1 MCRFSVVLCGL
12 LVFGCMT
19 MSPASATTTPT
30 SGTPSHVQESSAPAA
45 VAPVAVPEPS
55 AKAVRYYRTGNF
67 VWIVATLWGLL
78 VPALILF
85 SGFSTRMRRWA
96 QRLGRYWYFT
106 LAIYFIL
113 FMVVTT
119 ALDLPLD
126 FYTGFMR
133 PHEYGLSS
141 QALPKW
147 IHDELIGFG
156 LGLMGGAMFLWIPY
170 LLLRRSP
177 RRWWFYTWLASIPLM
192 LFLAFVQP
200 IWIAPLFNHFG
211 PMQDKALESRILA
224 EAHRAGIKSAR
235 VFEVDKSADT
245 NELNA
250 YVTGI
255 GGSTRIVLWD
265 TIIKRLDPN
274 QLLFVL
280 GHEMGHYVLGH
291 VWRGLILGSLFL
303 LTGLWLVQRTA
314 GWALRRFGTRFGFSE
329 LGDVASLPLLM
340 LIFGIFAFVLTP
352 ASLAYSRHQEHEADR
367 FGLEITHDNHAC
379 ATAFVALTEHDLGY
393 PRPGA
398 LYKFWRSTHPP
409 LGERIDFCNRYHPW
423 LQGEPGKYARYF
435 TPLPANTR

>member
-1 MCRFSVVLCGL
+1 MRRLILLLFGLFFLAALVV
-12 LVFGCMT
+12 
-19 MSPASATTTPT
+19 PSAMAATAAATAPTT
-30 SGTPSHVQESSAPAA
+30 QASSAPA
-45 VAPVAVPEPS
+45 VVIPVAVPKPS
-55 AKAVRYYRTGNF
+55 AKAVRYYRSGNV

-85 SGFSTRMRRWA
+85 SGLSARMRRCA

-106 LAIYFIL
+106 LVIYFVL
-113 FMVVTT
+113 FLLLTS

-133 PHEYGLSS
+133 PHDYGLSS
-141 QALPKW
+141 QVLSKW

-156 LGLMGGAMFLWIPY
+156 LGLVGGALLLWIPY
-170 LLLRRSP
+170 LLLRCSP

-224 EAHRAGIKSAR
+224 EAHRAGIDSAR
-235 VFEVDKSADT
+235 VFEVDKSTDT

-250 YVTGI
+250 YVDGI

-265 TIIKRLDPN
+265 TIIKRLDPK

-291 VWRGLILGSLFL
+291 IWRSLILGSLFL
-303 LTGLWLVQRTA
+303 LAGLWLVHRTA
-314 GWALRRFGTRFGFSE
+314 GWALQRFGARFGFDE
-329 LGDVASLPLLM
+329 LGDIASLPLLM

-352 ASLAYSRHQEHEADR
+352 ALLAYSRHQEHEADR
-367 FGLEITHDNHAC
+367 FGLEITQDNHAC
-379 ATAFVALTEHDLGY
+379 ATAFVALSEHDLGY
-393 PRPGA
+393 PRPGL
-398 LYKFWRSTHPP
+398 LYKIWRSSHPP

-423 LQGEPGKYARYF
+423 LDGHAGEYARYF
-435 TPLPANTR
+435 TAPPALSH